1 MTKTRLPQ
9 LRGARVQLRAQRSG
23 DVPAL
28 FAIHSDPVVMRYWS
42 FPPWQRVEQAQEMF
56 KKNDRGRR
64 SGEFLPWAIALNAD
78 VERDGNDA
86 LIGTCSL
93 FALDTT
99 HRRAMIGNALAR
111 AHWGRGYAQEALRL
125 ALEHAFSALALNRV
139 EADVDPRNTASI
151 LLLERIGFAREGVL
165 RERWR
170 VGDDVQ
176 DSAIYGLLA
185 REFALQEARED

>member
-1 MTKTRLPQ
+1 MTKTSLPQ
-9 LRGARVQLRAQRSG
+9 LRGSRVQLRAQRAG

-42 FPPWQRVEQAQEMF
+42 FPPWQRAEQAQEMF
-56 KKNDRGRR
+56 DKNDRGRR

-78 VERDGNDA
+78 AAQDGDDA

-93 FALDTT
+93 FAIDTM
-99 HRRAMIGNALAR
+99 HRRAMIGYALAR

-125 ALEHAFSALALNRV
+125 ALDHAFGALALNRV

-151 LLLERIGFAREGVL
+151 RLLERVGFAREGVL

-176 DSAIYGLLA
+176 DSAMYGLLA
-185 REFALQEARED
+185 REYALR